1 MNVRVERKK
10 LLEPTLTELPHGP
23 HGLARDLVTGSQ
35 RQRLL
40 FGVTVVVADR
50 GYPNVTVADIAAA
63 AKVSRRT
70 FYQHFPD
77 KEACFLAAAE
87 TGRDLMIEHLE
98 QVMRQVFAEPVEPFE
113 ALRRGI
119 REYLTL
125 LRDEPS
131 FARSFYL
138 ETAVVGSR
146 AIESFGRCQRWF
158 AGFIRSWREAAGP
171 VGPPVPDYA
180 YLAVTDATNEAVR
193 RTLRAG
199 GDLLELE
206 DTVMYIHRALLGLA
220 MPVD

>member
-1 MNVRVERKK
+1 MKVWVEHKQ
-10 LLEPTLTELPHGP
+10 LLEPTLTALPHGP

-40 FGVTVVVADR
+40 FAVTVVVAER
-50 GYPNVTVADIAAA
+50 GYLTVTVANIAAA

-87 TGRDLMIEHLE
+87 TGRDLMIDHLE
-98 QVMRQVFAEPVEPFE
+98 RAMTQVLSEQLGPLET
-113 ALRRGI
+113 LRRGI

-138 ETAVVGSR
+138 ETAVAGSR
-146 AIESFGRCQRWF
+146 AIESFERCQHWF
-158 AGFIRSWREAAGP
+158 AGYIRAWRETAGP
-171 VGPPVPDYA
+171 VDPSVPDHA

-206 DTVMYIHRALLGLA
+206 DTVMYIHRALLGPDL
-220 MPVD
+220 PVD

>member
-1 MNVRVERKK
+1 MKVRVGRKK

-40 FGVTVVVADR
+40 YGVTVVVADR
-50 GYPNVTVADIAAA
+50 GYPTATIADIAAA

-70 FYQHFPD
+70 FYQHFSD

-98 QVMRQVFAEPVEPFE
+98 RVMRQVFAGPVEPLE
-113 ALRRGI
+113 ALRLGI

-131 FARSFYL
+131 FARAFYL
-138 ETAVVGSR
+138 ETAVAGSR
-146 AIESFGRCQRWF
+146 AIESFERCQRWF

-171 VGPPVPDYA
+171 VDPPVPDDA
-180 YLAVTDATNEAVR
+180 YLAVTDAVNEAIR

-199 GDLLELE
+199 GDLLALE
-206 DTVMYIHRALLGLA
+206 DTVLYIHRALLGLA
-220 MPVD
+220 TSAD

>member
-1 MNVRVERKK
+1 MGRRN
-10 LLEPTLTELPHGP
+10 LLEPTLTTLPHGP

-40 FGVTVVVADR
+40 YGVTVVVADR
-50 GYPNVTVADIAAA
+50 GYLTATVADIAAT

-87 TGRDLMIEHLE
+87 TGRDLMIDHLE
-98 QVMRQVFAEPVEPFE
+98 QVIAQVLSEPVEPLE

-125 LRDEPS
+125 LHEEPS

-138 ETAVVGSR
+138 ETAVAGSR
-146 AIESFGRCQRWF
+146 AIESFERCQRWF
-158 AGFIRSWREAAGP
+158 AGFIRSWRTAAGSVDP
-171 VGPPVPDYA
+171 SVPDSA

-206 DTVMYIHRALLGLA
+206 DSVMYIHRALLGLA
-220 MPVD
+220 VPAD

>member
-1 MNVRVERKK
+1 MKVRVGRKK
-10 LLEPTLTELPHGP
+10 LLEPTLAELPHGP
-23 HGLARDLVTGSQ
+23 HGLARELVTGSQ

-40 FGVTVVVADR
+40 YGVTVVVADR
-50 GYPNVTVADIAAA
+50 GYLTATIADIAAA

-98 QVMRQVFAEPVEPFE
+98 RVMREVFAEPVEPLE
-113 ALRRGI
+113 ALRLGI

-138 ETAVVGSR
+138 ETAPAGTR
-146 AIESFGRCQRWF
+146 AIESFERCQHWF
-158 AGFIRSWREAAGP
+158 AGFIRSWRAGAGP
-171 VGPPVPDYA
+171 VDPSVPDDA

-206 DTVMYIHRALLGLA
+206 DIVLYIHRTLLGLA
-220 MPVD
+220 TPTC

>member
-1 MNVRVERKK
+1 MGRRK
-10 LLEPTLTELPHGP
+10 LLEPTLMTLPHGP
-23 HGLARDLVTGSQ
+23 HGLARDLVAGSQ

-50 GYPNVTVADIAAA
+50 GYLNTTVADIAAT

-70 FYQHFPD
+70 FYQHFLD

-87 TGRDLMIEHLE
+87 TGRDLMIDHLE
-98 QVMRQVFAEPVEPFE
+98 HVMAQVLSEPVEPLE

-138 ETAVVGSR
+138 ETAVAGPR
-146 AIESFGRCQRWF
+146 AIESFERCQRWF

-171 VGPPVPDYA
+171 VDPSVPDYA

-206 DTVMYIHRALLGLA
+206 DSVMYIHRALLGLTVPA
-220 MPVD
+220 D

>member
-1 MNVRVERKK
+1 MGRRN
-10 LLEPTLTELPHGP
+10 LLEPTLTTLPHGP

-40 FGVTVVVADR
+40 YGVTVVVADR
-50 GYPNVTVADIAAA
+50 GYLTATVADIAAT

-87 TGRDLMIEHLE
+87 TGRDLMIDHLE
-98 QVMRQVFAEPVEPFE
+98 QVMARVLSEPVEPLE

-138 ETAVVGSR
+138 ETAVAGSR
-146 AIESFGRCQRWF
+146 AIESFERCQRWF
-158 AGFIRSWREAAGP
+158 AGFIRSWRTTADP
-171 VGPPVPDYA
+171 VDPSVPDSA

-206 DTVMYIHRALLGLA
+206 DSVMYIHRALLGLA
-220 MPVD
+220 VPAD

>member
-1 MNVRVERKK
+1 MGRRK
-10 LLEPTLTELPHGP
+10 LLEPTLTTLPHGP
-23 HGLARDLVTGSQ
+23 HSLARDLVTGSQ

-50 GYPNVTVADIAAA
+50 GYLTATVADIAAA

-87 TGRDLMIEHLE
+87 TGRDLMIDHLE
-98 QVMRQVFAEPVEPFE
+98 QAMRQVLSEPVEPLE

-125 LRDEPS
+125 LREEPS

-138 ETAVVGSR
+138 ETAVAGSR
-146 AIESFGRCQRWF
+146 AVESFERCQRWF

-171 VGPPVPDYA
+171 VDPPIPAFA

-193 RTLRAG
+193 RTLRDD
-199 GDLLELE
+199 GDLLALE
-206 DTVMYIHRALLGLA
+206 DAVMYFHRALLGPA
-220 MPVD
+220 TPAD

>member
-1 MNVRVERKK
+1 MKVRVGHKK
-10 LLEPTLTELPHGP
+10 LLEPTLTALPHGP

-40 FGVTVVVADR
+40 FAVTVVVADR
-50 GYPNVTVADIAAA
+50 GYLNVTVANIAAT

-87 TGRDLMIEHLE
+87 TGRDLMIDHLE
-98 QVMRQVFAEPVEPFE
+98 RAMTEISSESVGPLE

-119 REYLTL
+119 RVYLTL

-138 ETAVVGSR
+138 ETAVAGSR
-146 AIESFGRCQRWF
+146 AIESFERCQYWF
-158 AGFIRSWREAAGP
+158 AGYIRSWREAAGP
-171 VGPPVPDYA
+171 VDPSVPDYA

-206 DTVMYIHRALLGLA
+206 DTVMYIHRALLGPA

>member
-1 MNVRVERKK
+1 MGRRK
-10 LLEPTLTELPHGP
+10 LLEPTLTTLPHGP

-50 GYPNVTVADIAAA
+50 GYLNATVADIAAT

-70 FYQHFPD
+70 FYQHFLD

-87 TGRDLMIEHLE
+87 TGRDLMIDHLE
-98 QVMRQVFAEPVEPFE
+98 HAMAQVLSEPVEPVE

-138 ETAVVGSR
+138 ETAVAGPR
-146 AIESFGRCQRWF
+146 AIESFERCQRWF

-171 VGPPVPDYA
+171 VDPSVPDFA

-206 DTVMYIHRALLGLA
+206 DSVMYMHQALLGLA
-220 MPVD
+220 IAAD

>member
-1 MNVRVERKK
+1 MKVWVGHKQ
-10 LLEPTLTELPHGP
+10 LLEPTLTTLPHGP

-40 FGVTVVVADR
+40 FAVTVVVADR
-50 GYPNVTVADIAAA
+50 GYLNATVANIAAA

-98 QVMRQVFAEPVEPFE
+98 RAMTQVLSEQVEPLE
-113 ALRRGI
+113 VLRRGI

-138 ETAVVGSR
+138 ETAVAGSR
-146 AIESFGRCQRWF
+146 AIASFERCQHWF
-158 AGFIRSWREAAGP
+158 AGYIRTWRDTAGP
-171 VGPPVPDYA
+171 IDPSVPDYA

-206 DTVMYIHRALLGLA
+206 GAVMYIHRALLGPA
-220 MPVD
+220 IPVD

>member
-1 MNVRVERKK
+1 MKVRVGRRK
-10 LLEPTLTELPHGP
+10 LLEPTLQALPHGP

-50 GYPNVTVADIAAA
+50 GYLDATVADIAAS

-77 KEACFLAAAE
+77 KEACFLAAAD
-87 TGRDLMIEHLE
+87 TGRDLMIDHLR
-98 QVMRQVFAEPVEPFE
+98 QVMRQIRSESVAPPEV
-113 ALRRGI
+113 LRRGI

-131 FARSFYL
+131 FARAFYL
-138 ETAVVGSR
+138 ETAVAGPR
-146 AIESFGRCQRWF
+146 ALESFERCQRWF
-158 AGFIRSWREAAGP
+158 AGFLRTWRTEADP
-171 VGPPVPDYA
+171 VDPAVPDYA

-193 RTLRAG
+193 RALRSG

-206 DTVMYIHRALLGLA
+206 DAVVHIHLALLGPTVPA
-220 MPVD
+220 D